1 MGPVDWHYHS
11 FHKILVLLAG
21 RASYAIEGQ
30 SYALEPGDVVLV
42 PRGSIHRPEIAPGQA
57 YERYILYIAPEFLQK
72 ASTAETDLGSCF
84 RLAAEK
90 YSYVL
95 RPDREVRIVRLLE
108 TLRDSQ
114 AAPGYG
120 QELLDKALVTQ
131 FLIAV
136 TRDLEARQ
144 LQYVASASCD
154 EKIVS
159 ILKYLNLHLSE
170 RQSID
175 SLSRQF
181 YISKYYMMRRFKAET
196 GYTIHGYLTEKRL
209 LLARERIRAGRPWA
223 RSARPAASRITP
235 PSPGPTKRGLEPA
248 PTLRSPRP
256 GAWCLQN
263 PWIEPYGEKNE
274 TAPPGRLFAVSPPA
288 PCSSTI

>member
-1 MGPVDWHYHS
+1 MDQENASRRGYLEEDFRLFHLKDAVMGPVDWHYHS

-95 RPDREVRIVRLLE
+95 RPDREVGSSGCWRLCG
-108 TLRDSQ
+108 TPRRPQ
-114 AAPGYG
+114 AT
-120 QELLDKALVTQ
+120 DRSCWTRALVTQ

-209 LLARERIRAGRPWA
+209 LLARERIRAGEALGQVSEACGFQDYSTFSRAYKKRFGASPNAPIPEA
-223 RSARPAASRITP
+223 RSLVPA
-235 PSPGPTKRGLEPA
+235 EP
-248 PTLRSPRP
+248 LD
-256 GAWCLQN
+256 
-263 PWIEPYGEKNE
+263 
-274 TAPPGRLFAVSPPA
+274 
-288 PCSSTI
+288 

>member
-1 MGPVDWHYHS
+1 MDWHYHS

-209 LLARERIRAGRPWA
+209 LLARERIRAGEALGQVSEACGFQDYSTFSRAYKKRFGASPNAPIPEA
-223 RSARPAASRITP
+223 RSLVPA
-235 PSPGPTKRGLEPA
+235 EP
-248 PTLRSPRP
+248 LD
-256 GAWCLQN
+256 
-263 PWIEPYGEKNE
+263 
-274 TAPPGRLFAVSPPA
+274 
-288 PCSSTI
+288 

>member
-1 MGPVDWHYHS
+1 MPWSREMWFWCPGAP
-11 FHKILVLLAG
+11 FTG
-21 RASYAIEGQ
+21 RRLPPDRPMSGIFYT
-30 SYALEPGDVVLV
+30 LPG
-42 PRGSIHRPEIAPGQA
+42 
-57 YERYILYIAPEFLQK
+57 FLQK

-90 YSYVL
+90 YSYAP
-95 RPDREVRIVRLLE
+95 PDREVRIVRLLE

-159 ILKYLNLHLSE
+159 ILKYRICTCLSA
-170 RQSID
+170 
-175 SLSRQF
+175 SLLTACPGSF
-181 YISKYYMMRRFKAET
+181 ISANT
-196 GYTIHGYLTEKRL
+196 T
-209 LLARERIRAGRPWA
+209 
-223 RSARPAASRITP
+223 
-235 PSPGPTKRGLEPA
+235 
-248 PTLRSPRP
+248 
-256 GAWCLQN
+256 
-263 PWIEPYGEKNE
+263 
-274 TAPPGRLFAVSPPA
+274 
-288 PCSSTI
+288 